1 MRKPLAAVAVS
12 ALAAFAV
19 AGFGAPAGAQDPTGT
34 VTVIHGIPDTP
45 VDVYVNGDLTLDD
58 FQPGTVTDPLELP
71 AGDYTIS
78 LTAPDAADD
87 SAPILTGDTTLPAG
101 ANASII
107 ANLDASGAPAL
118 TVFVNDTAPTA
129 AGEGR
134 LVVRHTAAAPA
145 VDVLAGDTPVIEGLE
160 NPDEATLSLPAGT
173 VSASVA
179 AAGTTEAVI
188 GPVDVPVV
196 AGQVTIVYA
205 IGSLE
210 DGTLGAAVQTITVGE
225 EAAEE
230 TPTTEAPAA
239 PAPEA
244 PANQVPVPNA
254 VPSGDAGI
262 AADGGSS
269 FPVAA
274 AATLALLG
282 LAGIGISTRRLVGAR
297 HNG

>member
-12 ALAAFAV
+12 ALAAFTV

-45 VDVYVNGDLTLDD
+45 VDVYVNGDLTLDN
-58 FQPGTVTDPLELP
+58 FEPGTVTDPLELP
-71 AGDYTIS
+71 AGDYTIA

-107 ANLDASGAPAL
+107 ANLDASGSPAL
-118 TVFVNDTAPTA
+118 NVFVNDISVTA

-145 VDVLAGDTPVIEGLE
+145 VDVLAGGSAVIEGLE
-160 NPDEATLSLPAGT
+160 NPDEAMLSLPAGT

-179 AAGTTEAVI
+179 AAGTTDAVI

-210 DGTLGAAVQTITVGE
+210 GESLGAAVQTITVGE

-230 TPTTEAPAA
+230 TPSTEAPAPET
-239 PAPEA
+239 PAPG
-244 PANQVPVPNA
+244 NQVPVPNA

-262 AADGGSS
+262 AATGGSS

-274 AATLALLG
+274 AVTVALLG
-282 LAGIGISTRRLVGAR
+282 VAGIGISTRKLVGAR